1 MPNGRE
7 VGKANVAALE
17 AWAATQSDEDFTQIV
32 YQGKLNRSEVAKGSG
47 IGKSSLK
54 QNPAVRNALKSI
66 EDGLRQRGVL
76 PPLTEKAQAQSTSA
90 KAHDQGAQRRML
102 DSKRASLLE
111 QENIEL
117 KARVQHLESQLAR
130 YCELSEVLSEVGMVP
145 R

>member
-1 MPNGRE
+1 MPNGRD
-7 VGKANVAALE
+7 VGEANVAALE
-17 AWAATQSDEDFTQIV
+17 TWTATQSDEDFTQIV
-32 YQGKLNRSEVAKGSG
+32 YQGKLYRSEIAKGAG

-76 PPLTEKAQAQSTSA
+76 PPLTEKAQSTSA

-111 QENIEL
+111 Q
-117 KARVQHLESQLAR
+117 RMQLG
-130 YCELSEVLSEVGMVP
+130 YV
-145 R
+145 